1 MKKDNL
7 FTLLL
12 FAAIVSGLVITLNH
26 VAKKNKAECI
36 TEIQKQ
42 KNINDS
48 LRAELFTMQIQLQ
61 RYEYI
66 FDQIQESSSK
76 ECKQQLEE
84 ILKHTE

>member
-1 MKKDNL
+1 MQ
-7 FTLLL
+7 
-12 FAAIVSGLVITLNH
+12 NH
-26 VAKKNKAECI
+26 SAHK
-36 TEIQKQ
+36 TEAQRHEFIQ
-42 KNINDS
+42 DS
-48 LRAELFTMQIQLQ
+48 LIKLCDSLNGEIFTMKIDMQ